1 MILPEIVSI
10 GIYNFQKAHP
20 KTTVSKKRKTNMFE
34 IELPIQEGG
43 ISFIDSDS
51 SLIGSD
57 IIICAKPGQIRHTK
71 APFECY
77 YIHMLIS
84 DGVLGNILLKLPDYI
99 SIENTEYYKELFSDL
114 YNHYSTAVKEDEIIL
129 QSLLLKLIYSLNRD
143 ANINNKFNK
152 EKAKSINHIIIEKT
166 LTYIKQ
172 NLTEDLS
179 LETMAEMLSLSPV
192 YFHNC
197 FQTSVGKTLRDYVE
211 EQRIKKAINL
221 LITTDLTLTQ
231 IALECGFSSQ
241 SYFSFVFKRRMGT
254 TPRQY
259 VKEVFAKY
267 EN

>member
-10 GIYNFQKAHP
+10 GLYNFQKAHP

-43 ISFIDSDS
+43 ISFIDTDS
-51 SLIGSD
+51 SPIGSD

-84 DGVLGNILLKLPDYI
+84 DGVISNMLLTLPDYI
-99 SIENTEYYKELFSDL
+99 SIENTEYYKEIFSDL
-114 YNHYSTAVKEDEIIL
+114 NNYYSTAVKEDEIIL
-129 QSLLLKLIYSLNRD
+129 QSLVLKLIYSLNRD
-143 ANINNKFNK
+143 ANPRLNKDN
-152 EKAKSINHIIIEKT
+152 ANSINHIVIEKS
-166 LTYIKQ
+166 LNYIKQ

-179 LETMAEMLSLSPV
+179 LEKMAQLMSLSPV
-192 YFHNC
+192 YFHTC

-211 EQRIKKAINL
+211 EQRLKKAINL
-221 LITTDLTLTQ
+221 LITTELTLTQ

>member
-34 IELPIQEGG
+34 IELPIKTGG
-43 ISFIDSDS
+43 ISFIDAES
-51 SLIGSD
+51 SAIGSD

-71 APFECY
+71 APYECY

-84 DGVLGNILLKLPDYI
+84 DGALSDILLKLPDYI
-99 SIENTEYYKELFSDL
+99 NIENTEYYKEIFTDL
-114 YNHYSTAVKEDEIIL
+114 YNYYSAAVEEDEIIL
-129 QSLLLKLIYSLNRD
+129 QSMVLKLIYSLNRD
-143 ANINNKFNK
+143 ANIRLNK
-152 EKAKSINHIIIEKT
+152 ENTKSINHLIIEKT
-166 LTYIKQ
+166 LNYIKD
-172 NLTEDLS
+172 NLSEDLS
-179 LETMAEMLSLSPV
+179 LEKMAAMMSLSPV

-259 VKEVFAKY
+259 VKEIFTKY

>member
-10 GIYNFQKAHP
+10 GIYNFQKAHT

-43 ISFIDSDS
+43 ISFIDTDS
-51 SLIGSD
+51 SPIGSD

-84 DGVLGNILLKLPDYI
+84 DGVISNMLLTLPDYI
-99 SIENTEYYKELFSDL
+99 SIENTEYYKEIFSDL
-114 YNHYSTAVKEDEIIL
+114 NNYYSTAVKEDEIIL
-129 QSLLLKLIYSLNRD
+129 QSLVLKLIYSLNRD
-143 ANINNKFNK
+143 ANPRLNKDN
-152 EKAKSINHIIIEKT
+152 ANSINHIVIEKS
-166 LTYIKQ
+166 LNYIKQ

-179 LETMAEMLSLSPV
+179 LEKMAQLMSLSPV
-192 YFHNC
+192 YFHTC

-211 EQRIKKAINL
+211 EQRLKKAINL
-221 LITTDLTLTQ
+221 LITTELTLTQ